1 MRISD
6 WSSDVCSSDLV
17 GPASAGSDP
26 GPICYGRGGLLPT
39 ITDALLML
47 GILSADA
54 GFAGGSFSLTT
65 EGVREAFE
73 KIATQM
79 GCSVEDAAFD
89 CWRVVNARS
98 EEHTSELQSLMRIS
112 YAVFCLKK
120 KKVSNNIQITHT

>member
-1 MRISD
+1 M
-6 WSSDVCSSDLV
+6 VQVETLCSGGGSICHVNKGALEV

-65 EGVREAFE
+65 QGVREAFE

-79 GCSVEDAAFD
+79 GCSVEDAAFE
-89 CWRVVNARS
+89 RS
-98 EEHTSELQSLMRIS
+98 EEHTYELKSLMRLS
-112 YAVFCLKK
+112 YAVCVLEKY
-120 KKVSNNIQITHT
+120 

>member
-1 MRISD
+1 
-6 WSSDVCSSDLV
+6 
-17 GPASAGSDP
+17 
-26 GPICYGRGGLLPT
+26 
-39 ITDALLML
+39 ML

-89 CWRVVNARS
+89 CWRVVNANMS
-98 EEHTSELQSLMRIS
+98 Q
-112 YAVFCLKK
+112 AVRRTVAGKGHDPKDLVMLAYGGNGPVFAAVQAEDLGMAGVLLPKAAQLGRARGRGRVCEA
-120 KKVSNNIQITHT
+120 VDS